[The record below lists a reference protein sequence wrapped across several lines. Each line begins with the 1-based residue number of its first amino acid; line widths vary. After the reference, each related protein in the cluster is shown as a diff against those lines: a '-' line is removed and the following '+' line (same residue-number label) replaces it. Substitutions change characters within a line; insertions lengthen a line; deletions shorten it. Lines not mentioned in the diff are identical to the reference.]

1 MIAFPACSC
10 GHRIAV
16 ARIVRDNSVTIAAGG
31 EVLDRTGSDALE
43 DVECASCGN
52 VVRSAANL
60 TAEEADLLL
69 DGWEG

>member
-16 ARIVRDNSVTIAAGG
+16 ARIVRDDSVTIAAGG
-31 EVLDRTGSDALE
+31 AVLDRSGSDALE
-43 DVECASCGN
+43 DIECASCGN
-52 VVRSAANL
+52 VLRAATDL

-69 DGWEG
+69 DGREG